1 MLKIL
6 AIIFLFLV
14 VRIIFKTLFS
24 IEKNTTKNVSKDKND
39 EIIDV
44 EYEELE

>member
-6 AIIFLFLV
+6 AIILLFLV

-24 IEKNTTKNVSKDKND
+24 IERNTTKDISKDKKD